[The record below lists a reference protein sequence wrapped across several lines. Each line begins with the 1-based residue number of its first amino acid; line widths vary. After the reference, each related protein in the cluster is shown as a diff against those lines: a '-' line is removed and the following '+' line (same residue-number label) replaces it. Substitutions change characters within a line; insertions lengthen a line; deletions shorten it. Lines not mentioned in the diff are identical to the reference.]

1 MARRSRLEMI
11 EQRPH
16 RCINPSTE
24 PCRELLRLVAPVSLV
39 AVVVPVAKRPSD
51 EAPRDPFDEATLD
64 AFLLTVSL
72 ATKAQT

>member
-24 PCRELLRLVAPVSLV
+24 PCRELLRLVTPVSLV
-39 AVVVPVAKRPSD
+39 AAVVAKRPSD
-51 EAPRDPFDEATLD
+51 EAPRDPFDEATLE
-64 AFLLTVSL
+64 AFWCPVFP
-72 ATKAQT
+72 